1 MLPPAWIL
9 YYKKS
14 WHKGSIDIVWRFQ
27 SLKKEVFHWLPA
39 SIFFAIFFAIPKII
53 NTFAALIFKGKG
65 VGLDRVARSNNII
78 PNANIE
84 VLLFTVNIL
93 VV

>member
-1 MLPPAWIL
+1 MPL
-9 YYKKS
+9 
-14 WHKGSIDIVWRFQ
+14 
-27 SLKKEVFHWLPA
+27 
-39 SIFFAIFFAIPKII
+39 SIFKVGTFLLIAGKHLFCHFFAIPKII

-65 VGLDRVARSNNII
+65 VGHDRAARSNNII

-84 VLLFTVNIL
+84 VLLLTVNIL